1 MKKQIVFLSS
11 LVLMISLSGCAT
23 ATQSAATEAASW
35 NNQSYEAPAPTVAVS
50 APNNGMDNYFEDY
63 GVNPGTS
70 TRKDFLSTF
79 ALDVDTAS
87 YQITQSYIDNGQLP
101 PMDAVRAEEF
111 INSFDQGYTPPTTD
125 PFAIYV
131 DGGATP
137 FADGGKYLMQVGIQ
151 GYRVSNSARK
161 PLRLTFVVDT
171 SGSMS
176 TDGRLEL
183 VKDSLEMLVERMDER
198 DEVAIVGFESSAYT
212 VLRPTNA
219 SETYQINRALKG
231 LHPGNSTNVDEGLR
245 LGFSA
250 ADRMYCDECEN
261 RVILL
266 TDGVANTGETDVNDL
281 ENFVS
286 RYASSG
292 ITLTGIGVG
301 MGNYNDVL
309 LEQLA
314 DNGNGNY
321 YYFDTL
327 DEARERFVEK
337 FVSTM
342 QVIAY
347 DAKVQVEFN
356 PQLVAAYRL
365 IGYENRQLEDSD
377 FRDDSVDAGEVGA
390 GMAVTAL
397 YEVKLKSDA
406 DGRIATIKMRWQDA
420 DTRQITEKDTDFFS
434 NELANSFGQTSPYF
448 QRAAVVAAYA
458 EILRASPYVNGTLI
472 DVYDQAQE
480 LSDQFPE
487 DEKFNEFV
495 TMVLKSARLARG
507 VE

>member
-1 MKKQIVFLSS
+1 MKKQIVLSGTMI
-11 LVLMISLSGCAT
+11 LMIFLSGCAT

-35 NNQSYEAPAPTVAVS
+35 NNQSYQAPAPTVAVS

-63 GVNPGTS
+63 GVNPSTS

-87 YQITQSYIDNGQLP
+87 YEITKSYVDNGALP
-101 PMDAVRAEEF
+101 PIDAVRAEEF
-111 INSFDQGYTPPTTD
+111 VNAFEQGYAAPKTD

-131 DGGATP
+131 DAGPSP
-137 FADGGKYLMQVGIQ
+137 FADEGEALMRVGIQ
-151 GYRVSNSARK
+151 GYRVSNSERK
-161 PLRLTFVVDT
+161 PLHLTFVVDT

-176 TDGRLEL
+176 SEGRLEL

-198 DEVAIVGFESSAYT
+198 DEVAIVGFESTAYT
-212 VLRPTNA
+212 VLRPTNV
-219 SETYQINRALKG
+219 SQSYLIIRALKG
-231 LHPGNSTNVDEGLR
+231 LHPGNSTNVDDGLR
-245 LGFSA
+245 LGYSF
-250 ADRMYCDECEN
+250 ADRMYCEECEN

-281 ENFVS
+281 LSFIN

-321 YYFDTL
+321 YYFDDL
-327 DEARERFVEK
+327 DQARERFVEK

-347 DAKVQVEFN
+347 DAKVQVEFD
-356 PQLVAAYRL
+356 PKVVASYRL
-365 IGYENRQLEDSD
+365 IGYENRQLADED

-390 GMAVTAL
+390 GMSATAL
-397 YEVKLKSDA
+397 YEVKFRPEA
-406 DGRIATIKMRWQDA
+406 TGHIATVKLRWQDA
-420 DTRQITEKDTDFFS
+420 NTRQIIEKDTDFFS
-434 NELANSFGQTSPYF
+434 YQMAESFEQTSPYF
-448 QRAAVVAAYA
+448 QRTVIVGAFA
-458 EILRASPYVNGTLI
+458 EMLRASPYVQGDLI
-472 DVYDQAQE
+472 DVYEQAQPLAE
-480 LSDQFPE
+480 QFPE
-487 DEKFNEFV
+487 DEKFDEFV
-495 TMVLKSARLARG
+495 NLALRSARLTRSG
-507 VE
+507 E

>member
-1 MKKQIVFLSS
+1 
-11 LVLMISLSGCAT
+11 
-23 ATQSAATEAASW
+23 
-35 NNQSYEAPAPTVAVS
+35 
-50 APNNGMDNYFEDY
+50 
-63 GVNPGTS
+63 
-70 TRKDFLSTF
+70 
-79 ALDVDTAS
+79 
-87 YQITQSYIDNGQLP
+87 
-101 PMDAVRAEEF
+101 
-111 INSFDQGYTPPTTD
+111 
-125 PFAIYV
+125 
-131 DGGATP
+131 
-137 FADGGKYLMQVGIQ
+137 
-151 GYRVSNSARK
+151 
-161 PLRLTFVVDT
+161 

-176 TDGRLEL
+176 AENRLEL

-231 LHPGNSTNVDEGLR
+231 LQPGDSTNVDEGLR
-245 LGFSA
+245 LGYSA
-250 ADRMYCDECEN
+250 ADRMYCAECEN

-281 ENFVS
+281 KNFVS

-301 MGNYNDVL
+301 MGNFNDVL

-356 PQLVAAYRL
+356 PQIVASYRL
-365 IGYENRQLEDSD
+365 IGYENRQLDDSD

-397 YEVKLKSDA
+397 YEVKLKSEA

-420 DTRQITEKDTDFFS
+420 DTHQITEKDTDFFS
-434 NELANSFGQTSPYF
+434 NELSNSFGQTSPYF

-487 DEKFNEFV
+487 DEKFDEFV

>member
-1 MKKQIVFLSS
+1 MKKQSVLLSTM
-11 LVLMISLSGCAT
+11 VLMVALSGCAT
-23 ATQSAATEAASW
+23 ATQPAATEAPLW

-63 GVNPGTS
+63 GVNPKTS

-87 YQITQSYIDNGQLP
+87 YQITRSYIENGSLP
-101 PMDAVRAEEF
+101 PIDAVRAEEF
-111 INSFDQGYTPPTTD
+111 INAFDQGYAAPKTD
-125 PFAIYV
+125 PFAIYA
-131 DGGATP
+131 DGALSP
-137 FADGGKYLMQVGIQ
+137 FADGGNYLMRVGIQ
-151 GYRVSNSARK
+151 GYRVPNAERK

-176 TDGRLEL
+176 SENRLEL

-198 DEVAIVGFESSAYT
+198 DEVAIVGFESTSYS

-219 SETYQINRALKG
+219 AETRAIDRALKG
-231 LHPGNSTNVDEGLR
+231 LQPGSSTNVDEGLR
-245 LGFSA
+245 MGYSV
-250 ADRMYCDECEN
+250 ADHMYCDECEN

-281 ENFVS
+281 LRFVN

-356 PQLVAAYRL
+356 PEVVASYRM

-377 FRDDSVDAGEVGA
+377 FRDDSVDAGEIGA
-390 GMAVTAL
+390 GMSATAL
-397 YEVKLKSDA
+397 YEVKLKPGT
-406 DGRIATIKMRWQDA
+406 DGRIATIKLRWEDA
-420 DTRQITEKDTDFFS
+420 NTRQITEKDTDFFS
-434 NELANSFGQTSPYF
+434 ADLAPAFSKASPYF
-448 QRAAVVAAYA
+448 QRTAVIAAYA
-458 EILRASPYVNGTLI
+458 EILRASPYVEGDLM
-472 DVYDQAQE
+472 DVYEQAQD
-480 LSDQFPE
+480 LLDQFPE
-487 DEKFNEFV
+487 DEKYDDFV
-495 TMVLKSARLARG
+495 SMAFRSARLARG
-507 VE
+507 IE